1 MHLKRH
7 IGALGLSL
15 LLGSALFAQAAP
27 KPPQLA
33 AARSVFISNDT
44 GAYGTQSD
52 VAYNQFYAAIQK
64 LDRFTIV
71 VDPLQAD
78 LILEVG
84 TGEIHNHPIP
94 LAFYETLRVLDPK
107 SKVVLWSVSESSP
120 GQGSQALIDK
130 NALAA
135 LDRLAADLQRVC
147 TPSATH

>member
-1 MHLKRH
+1 MTSASPCCMKRSSIATRRSITKSSGSHRRRLYSFCFSGCHSERSEEPAVSRSSLSPPPHHWRKKTMHLKRH

-52 VAYNQFYAAIQK
+52 VAYNQFYAAIQN

-71 VDPLQAD
+71 VDP
-78 LILEVG
+78 
-84 TGEIHNHPIP
+84 
-94 LAFYETLRVLDPK
+94 
-107 SKVVLWSVSESSP
+107 S
-120 GQGSQALIDK
+120 
-130 NALAA
+130 
-135 LDRLAADLQRVC
+135 
-147 TPSATH
+147 